1 MKRFV
6 LFWLWLLLL
15 IIAGIICCDDGR
27 KVERPTPISA
37 QFRQL
42 IYQDQDIKVYR
53 NSYYHLDSVQFDT
66 VRLRKSTLDV
76 PRERIDNG
84 CIDLND
90 YLRSDEDDETDYNAT
105 ELSPEE
111 WQYVES
117 LGIYWN
123 ESKGCYCKK

>member
-1 MKRFV
+1 MKRFI
-6 LFWLWLLLL
+6 LFCILFA
-15 IIAGIICCDDGR
+15 IISGITCCDNR

-37 QFRQL
+37 QFQQL

-66 VRLRKSTLDV
+66 VRLRKSMLDV
-76 PRERIDNG
+76 SRERIDNR

-90 YLRSDEDDETDYNAT
+90 YLRSSEDDETDYNAT

-123 ESKGCYCKK
+123 ESTGCYCIK

>member
-6 LFWLWLLLL
+6 LFWVLFAVV
-15 IIAGIICCDDGR
+15 ISCCDNKR
-27 KVERPTPISA
+27 RVERPTPVSA
-37 QFRQL
+37 QFRQR
-42 IYQDQDIKVYR
+42 IYQDRNIRVYR
-53 NSYYHLDSVQFDT
+53 NSYYHLDSVSFDT
-66 VRLRKSTLDV
+66 VRLSQNILEGT
-76 PRERIDNG
+76 RERVDNG

-90 YLRSDEDDETDYNAT
+90 YLRSSEDDETDYNAT

-123 ESKGCYCKK
+123 ESTGCYCKK

>member
-6 LFWLWLLLL
+6 LFWLLLL
-15 IIAGIICCDDGR
+15 IIAGIIYCDDRR
-27 KVERPTPISA
+27 KVKRPTPISA

-42 IYQDQDIKVYR
+42 IYQDQDVKVYR

-76 PRERIDNG
+76 PRERIDNR

-90 YLRSDEDDETDYNAT
+90 YLRSSEDDETDYNAT
-105 ELSPEE
+105 ELSSEE

-123 ESKGCYCKK
+123 ESTGCYCKK

>member
-1 MKRFV
+1 MKRFI
-6 LFWLWLLLL
+6 LFCILFA
-15 IIAGIICCDDGR
+15 IIAGITCCDDGR
-27 KVERPTPISA
+27 KVKIPTPISA
-37 QFRQL
+37 QFQQL

-66 VRLRKSTLDV
+66 VRLRKSTLDI
-76 PRERIDNG
+76 PREKIDNG

-90 YLRSDEDDETDYNAT
+90 YLRSSEDDETDYNAT

-111 WQYVES
+111 WKCVES
-117 LGIYWN
+117 LGIYWS

>member
-1 MKRFV
+1 MKRFI
-6 LFWLWLLLL
+6 LFCILFA
-15 IIAGIICCDDGR
+15 IISGITCCDNRR
-27 KVERPTPISA
+27 KLERPTPISA
-37 QFRQL
+37 QFQQL

-66 VRLRKSTLDV
+66 VRLRKSMLDV
-76 PRERIDNG
+76 SRERIDNG

-90 YLRSDEDDETDYNAT
+90 YLRSSEDDETDYNAT

-123 ESKGCYCKK
+123 ESTGCYCIK

>member
-1 MKRFV
+1 MKRFI
-6 LFWLWLLLL
+6 LFWFLLP
-15 IIAGIICCDDGR
+15 IIAGIICCDGGR

-37 QFRQL
+37 QLKQL
-42 IYQDQDIKVYR
+42 IYQDQNIRIFR
-53 NSYYHLDSVQFDT
+53 NSYYHLDSVSFDT
-66 VRLRKSTLDV
+66 VMLRKSTLDV

-90 YLRSDEDDETDYNAT
+90 YLRSGEDDETDYNAT

-111 WQYVES
+111 WRYVES

-123 ESKGCYCKK
+123 ESIGCYCIK

>member
-6 LFWLWLLLL
+6 LFWLLLL
-15 IIAGIICCDDGR
+15 IIAGIIYCDDRR
-27 KVERPTPISA
+27 KVKRPTPISA

-42 IYQDQDIKVYR
+42 IYQDQDVKVYR

-76 PRERIDNG
+76 PRERIDNR

-90 YLRSDEDDETDYNAT
+90 YLRSSEDDETDYNAT

-111 WQYVES
+111 WRYVES

-123 ESKGCYCKK
+123 ESTGCYCIK

>member
-1 MKRFV
+1 MKRFI
-6 LFWLWLLLL
+6 LFCILFA
-15 IIAGIICCDDGR
+15 IISGITCCDDER
-27 KVERPTPISA
+27 KVERHTPISA

-66 VRLRKSTLDV
+66 VRLRKSTLDI

-90 YLRSDEDDETDYNAT
+90 YLRSGEDNETDYNAT

-111 WQYVES
+111 CQYVES

-123 ESKGCYCKK
+123 ESTGCYCKK

>member
-6 LFWLWLLLL
+6 LSWLLFL
-15 IIAGIICCDDGR
+15 ILAGIIYCDDRR
-27 KVERPTPISA
+27 KVKRPTPISA

-42 IYQDQDIKVYR
+42 IYQDQDVKVYR

-66 VRLRKSTLDV
+66 VRLRESTLDV
-76 PRERIDNG
+76 ARERIDNR

-90 YLRSDEDDETDYNAT
+90 YLRSSEDDETDYNAT
-105 ELSPEE
+105 ELSSEE